1 MPGSPPS
8 STTEPLTTPPSTR
21 SNSAM
26 PVRRRTSVSP
36 LTSLS
41 RMGFAAPPEA
51 PQAGRFSST
60 FASVSS
66 SSELQAPQSGHFPSH
81 FAVWYPHA
89 WQV

>member
-1 MPGSPPS
+1 
-8 STTEPLTTPPSTR
+8 
-21 SNSAM
+21 M
-26 PVRRRTSVSP
+26 PVRRRASTSP

-41 RMGFAAPPEA
+41 STGLEAPPEA
-51 PQAGRFSST
+51 PQAGRRSST
-60 FASVSS
+60 FVSVSS